1 MRRPRGRWRAS
12 GAALV
17 LLLAAAGAS
26 AAEPETF
33 HFWMEAKAHAR
44 HSTDLETRLF
54 FPFPPDFIPAGRTDI
69 KQRTVDPGGALE
81 LSNVAFLG
89 EGEVSPGVAAKV
101 SVHVLDKYNRN
112 PTSSDER
119 VFVREAWI
127 RFGRRPAALE
137 GERGSPLYV
146 LAGLAPRFSKLET
159 RGLETYGMWATAVG
173 RFENPQLQLG
183 GALGRHVYWRGQAGM
198 GNPLFFRDTNVL
210 AGDNGTPQH
219 VPGSVDPFFESG
231 FPIFYDAKVSDLTT
245 NGRFEWGAG
254 LGVRKGGEDDAPGFR
269 FDGLLWYFHRTLADQ
284 ARLPGTFYEGD
295 LDLLRGVGFPLPFEG
310 DDKHDLGINVAARAG
325 RFRVDGQLVR
335 QGIAGLVRRG
345 FDLEAAAVFDLPG
358 LFLVGET
365 PIGNWLRPVLRV
377 SIIDNL
383 FDSPRE
389 YPALSVKW
397 DWRKYDVGVRMGLLR
412 GVDLT
417 LEYSRHDMIVRDETL
432 HPDEVL
438 VTLRF
443 ALRP

>member
-1 MRRPRGRWRAS
+1 MWTPRGPWRAIG
-12 GAALV
+12 GALALAG
-17 LLLAAAGAS
+17 AAAGAS
-26 AAEPETF
+26 AAEPESF

-44 HSTDLETRLF
+44 HSRFVETPLF
-54 FPFPPDFIPAGRTDI
+54 FPFPPSFVPAGRTAVT
-69 KQRTVDPGGALE
+69 QRTVDAGGALE
-81 LSNVAFLG
+81 ISSVALIG
-89 EGEVSPGVAAKV
+89 EGEISTGVSARAA
-101 SVHVLDKYNRN
+101 VHVLDKYNRN

-119 VFVREAWI
+119 VFVREAWV
-127 RFGRRPAALE
+127 RFGRRPATLD

-146 LAGLAPRFSKLET
+146 QFGLAPRFSKIET
-159 RGLETYGMWATAVG
+159 RGLETYGMWPTAVA
-173 RFENPQLQLG
+173 RFENPQVQVG
-183 GALGRHVYWRGQAGM
+183 GALGSHAYWRGQAGV

-210 AGDNGTPQH
+210 AGDNGTPQQ
-219 VPGSVDPFFESG
+219 VPGSVDPFYENG
-231 FPIFYDAKVSDLTT
+231 FPIFYDAKVSDVEAR
-245 NGRFEWGAG
+245 GRFEWGAG
-254 LGVRKGGEDDAPGFR
+254 LGVKRGAADGSGGFQFDA
-269 FDGLLWYFHRTLADQ
+269 LAWYFHRTLADQ

-310 DDKHDLGINVAARAG
+310 DDKHDLGVNFAARAG
-325 RFRVDGQLVR
+325 RFRFDGQLVR
-335 QGIAGLVRRG
+335 QDIAGLVRQG
-345 FDLEAAAVFDLPG
+345 FDVEAAAVITLPG

-365 PIGNWLRPVLRV
+365 PIGNWLRPVVRV

-397 DWRKYDVGVRMGLLR
+397 DWRKYDIGVRMGLLR

-417 LEYSRHDMIVRDETL
+417 LEYSRHDMVVRDDVL

-438 VTLRF
+438 LTLRF